1 MYSQTVSNRVKPID
15 FIDSYIIINKRRFLG
30 VSHFYPFSSGRKSV
44 TSSVFDPPSNVALY
58 TLPICCTLDSNS
70 SCCCSFANVISSV
83 HSPYPRASPV
93 RPRPSS
99 ITTEPKYHLLRSQD
113 SLYILYNNEGG
124 SPLTS
129 YSFWSTVEPTVPGPV
144 KHSNSDFTSTAVVG
158 AAVGDARASL
168 ASLASLCSVS
178 NSW

>member
-1 MYSQTVSNRVKPID
+1 VDQRHVGILLLDPEIGSGLYIYNHIYIYILNHVKPID

-99 ITTEPKYHLLRSQD
+99 ITTEPKYYKVL
-113 SLYILYNNEGG
+113 
-124 SPLTS
+124 PLKKS
-129 YSFWSTVEPTVPGPV
+129 GFLVYP
-144 KHSNSDFTSTAVVG
+144 
-158 AAVGDARASL
+158 L
-168 ASLASLCSVS
+168 
-178 NSW
+178 